1 MKHPIKHRLNGSVLF
16 EAEIECTAD
25 TSDGIKL
32 GMAVRAA
39 AKAGAD
45 LANANLADANL
56 ADANL
61 ADAYLA
67 GANLAG
73 ANLAGAYLARADLA
87 GAYLARADLADADL
101 AGAHLAGA
109 NLADANLAR
118 ADLAGAKGINPWR
131 ASPLMMLLD
140 QPGKIRAYKVVTAG
154 GVGPFNGGIT
164 YKVGES
170 YEVEANTDPTEQCG
184 RGLHVASF
192 DWCAREWREGYRVL
206 VLEFEAK
213 DIACI
218 PLGTDGKFRLHRAT
232 VVGEVDLA
240 KRGLVTEKETAA
252 A

>member
-1 MKHPIKHRLNGSVLF
+1 MTMQIKITDRWNGSTIF
-16 EAEIECTAD
+16 EGEFESLALAIEE
-25 TSDGIKL
+25 
-32 GMAVRAA
+32 AVR
-39 AKAGAD
+39 KRIS
-45 LANANLADANL
+45 LARANLADANL
-56 ADANL
+56 ARADL
-61 ADAYLA
+61 ADAD
-67 GANLAG
+67 LAG
-73 ANLAGAYLARADLA
+73 ANLAGAYLARAHLA
-87 GAYLARADLADADL
+87 GANLAGADLADADL
-101 AGAHLAGA
+101 AGAH
-109 NLADANLAR
+109 
-118 ADLAGAKGINPWR
+118 LAGAKGINPWR